1 MQSHVCFACPQ
12 NITNMIVS
20 QGKIW
25 DPIANA
31 KEKEEARIQQELEAK
46 EAQLYE
52 KSKKKKFVPRNNY
65 QHKVNYEGDKISWN
79 F

>member
-1 MQSHVCFACPQ
+1 
-12 NITNMIVS
+12 MIIS
-20 QGKIW
+20 QGKVW

-31 KEKEEARIQQELEAK
+31 KEKEEARIQQELDAK

-65 QHKVNYEGDKISWN
+65 QHKVNWHSCKSGDPI